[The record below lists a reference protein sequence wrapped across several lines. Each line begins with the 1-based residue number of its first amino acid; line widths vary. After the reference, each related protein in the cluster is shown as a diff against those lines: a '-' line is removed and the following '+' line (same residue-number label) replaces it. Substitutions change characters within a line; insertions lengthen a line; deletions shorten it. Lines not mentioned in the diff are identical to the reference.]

1 MAAKRK
7 TAKTASA
14 CKAAGGKPV
23 HFKGM
28 KKSEVVCFPKTSKSK
43 KSASKK
49 PASKKKSST
58 KKGTRK
64 SASTFKKACK
74 TMKAKGFTGKRKSF
88 KKACSAV
95 L

>member
-7 TAKTASA
+7 TAKTTKA

-28 KKSEVVCFPKTSKSK
+28 KSGEVVCFPKTSKSK

-49 PASKKKSST
+49 RAAKKT
-58 KKGTRK
+58 TAKKGR
-64 SASTFKKACK
+64 STFKKACK

-88 KKACSAV
+88 KKACAAV

>member
-7 TAKTASA
+7 TAKTAKS

-28 KKSEVVCFPKTSKSK
+28 KKNEVVCFPKTSKSK
-43 KSASKK
+43 KA
-49 PASKKKSST
+49 KKSSA
-58 KKGTRK
+58 KKGARK
-64 SASTFKKACK
+64 GKSTFKKACK

-88 KKACSAV
+88 KKACAAV